1 MAYINFCSSK
11 DIKEKRVEMISK
23 TFMPMF

>member
-23 TFMPMF
+23 TF

>member
-23 TFMPMF
+23 TFM

>member
-23 TFMPMF
+23 

>member
-11 DIKEKRVEMISK
+11 DIKEKRVEMIS
-23 TFMPMF
+23 